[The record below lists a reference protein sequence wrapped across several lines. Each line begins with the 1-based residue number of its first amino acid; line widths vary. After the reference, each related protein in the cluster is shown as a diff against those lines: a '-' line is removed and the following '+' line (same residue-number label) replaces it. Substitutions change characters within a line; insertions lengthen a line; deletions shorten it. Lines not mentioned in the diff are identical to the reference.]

1 MFNLFRLILIV
12 PLLSINLII
21 AQEEWDF
28 KSKKKDNT
36 LFLDTRA
43 INGHTV
49 NVLEKEILDLRI
61 THRFGDIATTQ
72 SYRTLF
78 GLDNSSDIRIGL
90 EYGLT
95 DKIMLGGGRSKG
107 AGPFLEVWDGLFKFL
122 IYESEKIPF
131 KITLSSKAFFTS
143 MRSSGLSSDL
153 TNFNFFSHR
162 ISYHNE
168 LLIGIKP
175 IDRLTM
181 QISPGFTYRNLVNYQ
196 DQNLIPHL
204 GTVFRLHLFKKV
216 SLIGEYFANLNT
228 TEYRKNEY
236 NNPFGM
242 GIEINTYGHVF
253 LLNFVNSRGIGEGQ
267 FIPYTNSKWSKGE
280 FRFGFTIARKFNT

>member
-1 MFNLFRLILIV
+1 MASIFRLILIA
-12 PLLSINLII
+12 PLLSINIII

-175 IDRLTM
+175 IKRLTM

-204 GTVFRLHLFKKV
+204 VTVFRLHLFKKV
-216 SLIGEYFANLNT
+216 SLIGEYFANLST

-242 GIEINTYGHVF
+242 GIEINTFGHVF